1 MSYLLFSLNHFS
13 ENTFQF
19 CPKYDIL
26 TLELHIRIFH
36 STEKRKDFCYDTKS
50 LPPIPPPP
58 VATPMCRWHHNTNI
72 VARCPICGSFTCEQC
87 SLPTPDGRHLCPNC
101 FKSEYGVLI
110 SRLNHEKT
118 TAIICFLLGVLLAVS
133 GYMISL
139 IPLMEK
145 YHLTLSD
152 LNPGVIFSGL
162 VVYCNDS
169 VVLAVLLLFLGLL
182 PCIATIGF
190 FFGIRRVFRFLRH
203 VPVFVIVFSI
213 IFFVITLGL
222 IFRLHI

>member
-1 MSYLLFSLNHFS
+1 MIPNNY
-13 ENTFQF
+13 
-19 CPKYDIL
+19 
-26 TLELHIRIFH
+26 
-36 STEKRKDFCYDTKS
+36 
-50 LPPIPPPP
+50 PPVSPSP

-72 VARCPICGSFTCEQC
+72 VARCLICGSFTCEQC

-110 SRLNHEKT
+110 SRLSHEKT
-118 TAIICFLLGVLLAVS
+118 AVIVCFVLGVLLAVI
-133 GYMISL
+133 GYMLMFSS
-139 IPLMEK
+139 LMEV

-152 LNPGVIFSGL
+152 LRPGVIFSGL

-169 VVLAVLLLFLGLL
+169 VILAVLLLLLGLL

-190 FFGIRRVFRFLRH
+190 FSGTRRVFRFLRH

-222 IFRLHI
+222 ILQIAYLIGAFVMVGDFLGIRKLEKTINTMADTLAFYRI

>member
-1 MSYLLFSLNHFS
+1 MIPNH
-13 ENTFQF
+13 
-19 CPKYDIL
+19 Y
-26 TLELHIRIFH
+26 
-36 STEKRKDFCYDTKS
+36 
-50 LPPIPPPP
+50 PPIPPPP

-118 TAIICFLLGVLLAVS
+118 TAIVCFLLGVLLAVS
-133 GYMISL
+133 GYMLSL

-162 VVYCNDS
+162 VVFYSFLDCSHVLQLLDS
-169 VVLAVLLLFLGLL
+169 SLESEE
-182 PCIATIGF
+182 CSGF
-190 FFGIRRVFRFLRH
+190 YVMYRFL
-203 VPVFVIVFSI
+203 
-213 IFFVITLGL
+213 
-222 IFRLHI
+222 

>member
-1 MSYLLFSLNHFS
+1 
-13 ENTFQF
+13 
-19 CPKYDIL
+19 
-26 TLELHIRIFH
+26 
-36 STEKRKDFCYDTKS
+36 
-50 LPPIPPPP
+50 
-58 VATPMCRWHHNTNI
+58 
-72 VARCPICGSFTCEQC
+72 
-87 SLPTPDGRHLCPNC
+87 
-101 FKSEYGVLI
+101 
-110 SRLNHEKT
+110 
-118 TAIICFLLGVLLAVS
+118 
-133 GYMISL
+133 
-139 IPLMEK
+139 MEK

-222 IFRLHI
+222 ILQIAYLIGAFVMVGDFLGIRRLKKTINTMADTLAFYRHLTIHFLLF

>member
-1 MSYLLFSLNHFS
+1 MIPNH
-13 ENTFQF
+13 
-19 CPKYDIL
+19 Y
-26 TLELHIRIFH
+26 
-36 STEKRKDFCYDTKS
+36 
-50 LPPIPPPP
+50 PPIPPPP

-118 TAIICFLLGVLLAVS
+118 TAIVCFLLGVLLAVS
-133 GYMISL
+133 GYMLSL

-190 FFGIRRVFRFLRH
+190 FFGIRRVFRFLCH

-222 IFRLHI
+222 ILRIAYLIGAFVMVGDFLGIRRLKKTINTMADTLAFYRI